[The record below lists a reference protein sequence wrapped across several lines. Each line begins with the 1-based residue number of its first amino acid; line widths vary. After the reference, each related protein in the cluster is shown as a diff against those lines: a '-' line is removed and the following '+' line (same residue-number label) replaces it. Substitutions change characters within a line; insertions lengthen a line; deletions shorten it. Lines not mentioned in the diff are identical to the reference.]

1 MNNGYQNNTAAEKA
15 ARQMGINIEKLK
27 NIPENGNMTDAL
39 KSLPPEQAQK
49 LKGILSDSEQLK
61 AILSSEK
68 ARKLLKLFRGKQD

>member
-68 ARKLLKLFRGKQD
+68 ARKLLKLFGGKQD